1 MTKENTNYVQ
11 KEKMTNVSLI
21 RFISTILIFVF
32 HVLFATTLIYHQYF
46 PFRFAVQIF
55 LFISGFLYAGKI
67 IKNLKEF
74 YFKNFVKI
82 LVPVLVMLVIYFAVC
97 GIVSLCG
104 AADTISQ
111 MFANSGLFTTLGHLW
126 FVFAILLCYLLTPM
140 IEYCARFFV
149 DREAGLKKNIAVCF
163 FVLLCAFSV
172 INIALGFIGAQMV
185 LLAYIAGY
193 FFRKIYPKILNNK
206 KLFIFISLL
215 CFLIFSALFYVVSNH
230 ILLSEEL
237 RFGIKEFLVF
247 FIGVSFSVFLL
258 LVLEFLNN
266 RPTKLDKFLNH
277 TDYYSYSFYLCH
289 HVFLVG
295 QGGLIMIGLTSW
307 LWLDVVLALVASLV
321 FSIIVG
327 MLSKKIVPK
336 VNKIGNSLKIK
347 TIKK

>member
-1 MTKENTNYVQ
+1 MTKENVSYLQ

-32 HVLFATTLIYHQYF
+32 HVLFATTLIAHQYF

-67 IKNLKEF
+67 IKDLKSF
-74 YFKNFVKI
+74 YSRNFVKI
-82 LVPVLVMLVIYFAVC
+82 LVPVLIMIFIYFSIFGVLSAC
-97 GIVSLCG
+97 GVVGSLR
-104 AADTISQ
+104 Q
-111 MFANSGLFTTLGHLW
+111 MLENGGLFTTLGHLW

-149 DREAGLKKNIAVCF
+149 DKEQGLKKNKAVLF
-163 FVLLCAFSV
+163 LVLLCAFSI
-172 INIALGFIGAQMV
+172 INIVLGFFGAQMV

-247 FIGVSFSVFLL
+247 FVGVSFSVFLL
-258 LVLEFLNN
+258 LALEFLNN
-266 RPTKLDKFLNH
+266 RPTKIERFLNH
-277 TDYYSYSFYLCH
+277 TDYYSYPFYLCH

-295 QGGLIMIGLTSW
+295 QGGLIMIGLTKW
-307 LWLDVVLALVASLV
+307 LWVDIFLVFLASLV

-327 MLSKKIVPK
+327 MLSKKLVPH
-336 VNKIGNSLKIK
+336 VNKIGKFLKSNK
-347 TIKK
+347 NN